1 MSTFLAV
8 LVLVALA
15 VGLYRLAGGPWH
27 GYVPRHA
34 RPGRVRVQL
43 RSHR

>member
-1 MSTFLAV
+1 MSLFLAV

-15 VGLYRLAGGPWH
+15 TWLYRTAGGPWH

-34 RPGRVRVQL
+34 RPSRVRVQL